1 VEFYRIRQQKYYRP
15 PLQAMN
21 ISDLDKVYKE
31 PVAEKKLKH
40 EIPMK
45 LAIKDAP
52 MNIDYAKLCLYAS
65 ACFP

>member
-1 VEFYRIRQQKYYRP
+1 
-15 PLQAMN
+15 MN
-21 ISDLDKVYKE
+21 ISALDKVNKE

-52 MNIDYAKLCLYAS
+52 MNIGYAKL
-65 ACFP
+65 